1 MSTIL
6 PSRFS
11 TYEKNKDEDHTSVI
25 IRSKNNVPVAGVVL
39 LSSGTSAPVQI
50 IIQMLNL
57 ELIENSLQR
66 VLTRIKENQ
75 QRRCRQI
82 KRIRK

>member
-1 MSTIL
+1 MLAIL

-39 LSSGTSAPVQI
+39 LSSGISAPVQI
-50 IIQMLNL
+50 IIQILNS
-57 ELIENSLQR
+57 EMIENSLLR

>member
-1 MSTIL
+1 MLAIL
-6 PSRFS
+6 PSCFS

-39 LSSGTSAPVQI
+39 LSSGISAPVQI
-50 IIQMLNL
+50 IIQILNS
-57 ELIENSLQR
+57 EMIENSLLR